1 MSDNISRKAAKDAI
15 AEKVFHN
22 LTDEFYGV
30 MQVLDE
36 LPSTDRT
43 GHWIECDHEKWASGV
58 HGLRCSECHSGYHLN
73 NESILFNWDYC
84 PACGADMRG
93 VDDESTL

>member
-1 MSDNISRKAAKDAI
+1 MSDNISRQAVQDALEKCGCTFDGGYDMNDVDAI
-15 AEKVFHN
+15 IA
-22 LTDEFYGV
+22 D
-30 MQVLDE
+30 

-93 VDDESTL
+93 ESE